1 MICEFC
7 GKEFKTEKGFQKH
20 MCEKKKRYV
29 NFDEIGYQVWL
40 TICNVYKV
48 RLPRNPTSEML
59 KLRFITD
66 KSYKAICLF
75 AHWTI
80 DVGVLN
86 VFSYISFLKKNMISM
101 KDWSSS
107 NTYKSWLYQYLKD
120 EPETTSIKRSEDYL
134 NQNGV
139 TLDTISSN
147 RLYLAIRYGL
157 ITNKY
162 LKSKNFDVKSH
173 LDDVQWYE
181 IRPFIITDVVDRMN
195 NVLHNS

>member
-1 MICEFC
+1 
-7 GKEFKTEKGFQKH
+7 
-20 MCEKKKRYV
+20 
-29 NFDEIGYQVWL
+29 
-40 TICNVYKV
+40 
-48 RLPRNPTSEML
+48 
-59 KLRFITD
+59 
-66 KSYKAICLF
+66 
-75 AHWTI
+75 
-80 DVGVLN
+80 
-86 VFSYISFLKKNMISM
+86 M